1 MNNITLDTG
10 KLKISEL
17 QERATENLQ
26 NKHKKKIDFK
36 KPPEY

>member
-17 QERATENLQ
+17 QERATENYPKETQ
-26 NKHKKKIDFK
+26 KENRF
-36 KPPEY
+36 